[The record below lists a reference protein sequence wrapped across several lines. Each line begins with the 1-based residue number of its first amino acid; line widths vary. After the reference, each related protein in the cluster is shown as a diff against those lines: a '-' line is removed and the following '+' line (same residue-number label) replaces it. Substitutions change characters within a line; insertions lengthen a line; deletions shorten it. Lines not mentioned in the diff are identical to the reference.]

1 MSFKK
6 QIYKASF
13 YSSILLG
20 SVISSTVYASETVN
34 YNIHQQYVTPRSLG
48 AGGSFSGID
57 DHHALF
63 FNPASLAHRAEK
75 DFNIGIAAGTS
86 QDTMDFTKD
95 VKDISDNDALS
106 DPQKIDAMSDFLELN
121 YGKVFSGRLP
131 KLEFLY
137 ARPRWSWA
145 FIPAD
150 LSLAVL
156 PNKLAG
162 PAIDVTAYQDTTLAL
177 AYGRTNRKKNFS
189 WGITAKTI
197 YRAAV
202 DKSLLAVDL
211 VNDSDIVRD
220 SDFQEGLTVDADI
233 GVMYTPWKKDHK
245 IAKYAHPTFQMVVRN
260 AVDAGFFS
268 NFEVYNDGTSK
279 PADLQRRL
287 DVGTLIELP
296 DLKLFKPRLMID
308 VRDILHDYFSIR
320 KGLRLGTEWIY
331 YAGRGLHGSLQGGY
345 GQGYWTAG
353 LGIQTFFFKLE
364 LVSYAEDYGTKSEKK
379 TDRQYLAQI
388 NFNF

>member
-1 MSFKK
+1 
-6 QIYKASF
+6 
-13 YSSILLG
+13 
-20 SVISSTVYASETVN
+20 
-34 YNIHQQYVTPRSLG
+34 
-48 AGGSFSGID
+48 
-57 DHHALF
+57 
-63 FNPASLAHRAEK
+63 
-75 DFNIGIAAGTS
+75 
-86 QDTMDFTKD
+86 MDFTKD
-95 VKDISDNDALS
+95 VKDISDNNSLT

-137 ARPRWSWA
+137 VQPRWSWA

-162 PAIDVTAYQDTTLAL
+162 PGIDVTAYQDTTLAL
-177 AYGRTNRKKNFS
+177 AYGRTNNKKNFS
-189 WGITAKTI
+189 WGITTKVI
-197 YRAAV
+197 YRASV
-202 DKSLLAVDL
+202 DKSLLAIDL

-260 AVDAGFFS
+260 AVDTGFFS
-268 NFEVYNDGTSK
+268 NFEVYKDGSSK

-331 YAGRGLHGSLQGGY
+331 YAGRGFHGSLQGGY

-364 LVSYAEDYGTKSEKK
+364 LVSYAEDFGTKSEKK